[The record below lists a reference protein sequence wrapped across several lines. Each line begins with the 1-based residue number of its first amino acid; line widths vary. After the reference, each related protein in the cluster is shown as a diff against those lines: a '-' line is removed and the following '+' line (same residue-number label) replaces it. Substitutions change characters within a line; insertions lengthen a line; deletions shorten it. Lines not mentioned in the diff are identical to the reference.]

1 MGKVIEFAQTKTP
14 EVILPILLITGIVSL
29 LVTLTLIAV
38 AFAAL
43 GLTERGQALSL
54 PRGSIRAI
62 IALSLIIIY
71 MITGIF
77 LYKEISIVTDPPLST
92 EAIRFA
98 QQILTTMSTL
108 VVAVSGFYFG
118 TKSVAVDKP
127 AVEPF
132 EISVISPSKPAYF
145 PNVPGQEI
153 PIILKVIPVGEAVSW
168 KVDGDTQKSLVQ
180 TKLYEFIY
188 TRGQT
193 AQDTVTLTFSIV
205 KNPEKVDE
213 LVIRPPP
220 S

>member
-1 MGKVIEFAQTKTP
+1 CRIRPSGV
-14 EVILPILLITGIVSL
+14 VSL
-29 LVTLTLIAV
+29 LIILTLIAI

-43 GLTERGQALSL
+43 GLTEKGQALSL

-118 TKSVAVDKP
+118 SKSVSVDKP

-132 EISVISPSKPAYF
+132 NIRVISPSKPAF
-145 PNVPGQEI
+145 LPNIPGEEMPIKIEVI
-153 PIILKVIPVGEAVSW
+153 PIGEAVRW
-168 KVDGDTQKSLVQ
+168 IVDGDTQESLVQ

-188 TRGQT
+188 TRGQS
-193 AQDTVTLTFSIV
+193 AKDTVTLTFSLV
-205 KNPEKVDE
+205 KNPDKVDE
-213 LVIRPPP
+213 LIIRPPP
-220 S
+220 P